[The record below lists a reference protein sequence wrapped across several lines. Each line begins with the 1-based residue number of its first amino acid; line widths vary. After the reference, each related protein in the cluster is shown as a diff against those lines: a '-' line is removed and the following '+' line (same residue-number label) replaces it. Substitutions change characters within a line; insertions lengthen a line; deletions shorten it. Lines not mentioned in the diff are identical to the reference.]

1 MRHFVSAFFLAIFF
15 SGAAFSAENGETPEI
30 RVTLT
35 ADSANQGFEAWR
47 AMDGDVNTMWHT
59 QFSGPAVDATG
70 LQPAIR
76 INCGYGSGCNA
87 EHQHFIKK
95 AREEAAANAPAEDS
109 EKNVPPPPV
118 SENNAPHP
126 HWLRVELE
134 RPCALAGFIYTPRRG
149 AENGTIKNY
158 ECFVTNTPDERCAGA
173 AGGVLVEGNSDAP
186 VKVTFSSPVT
196 GKFFTLTAISELTGG
211 PFASCAELELI
222 PADGKT
228 KFVPGVS
235 QFQSPGAARVAGL
248 RKVKITAEMTP
259 REKELAAEFNGLIA
273 QLARPEYYKEIENQV
288 ADREALIL
296 PEDRNPVD
304 VIWRRTTALAGEMRR
319 EYPDADI
326 SKPLKEIDFILNS
339 AIITAI
345 EHANYTDTSTQF
357 KLFMALADIRREL
370 MFKNPLLRDFSE
382 ILFVKKHRAT
392 FNHLCDQFYGINLP
406 SGGGVFTLS
415 DAFST
420 EKTPVVKN
428 VLENSVVGAGR
439 LAGQKLDAGAFVSPE
454 LSYDGK
460 EIVFAYVECEG
471 AQHHLW
477 HTDVTRGHWERGRC
491 LHIFKCTLDG
501 TDLKMLT
508 DGTWNDFD
516 PVFLPNGRIAFI
528 SERRGGYLRCG
539 RECPNYTLFDMD
551 AEGKKLRCLSYHE
564 TNEWNPSVT
573 NDGKIIYTR
582 WDYIDRFGCI
592 VHHPWITTL
601 NGSDTRSVHGNFT
614 PRHLRADAEFDCR
627 AIPGSEKFVAT
638 GGPHHSQ
645 SFGSLILVDPRKDDE
660 DQDAMNCVKR
670 ITPEVGFPESQDGS
684 QVWGTPYA
692 LSEKL
697 FLAVADFSQDPSSGH
712 QGGAYGR
719 GDYGIY
725 LVDVFGNRELIYRDP
740 EIGCIS
746 PIPVKARPLPVVR
759 PELVD
764 ADSVPD
770 QPYVT
775 VGDMDI
781 SKRPQATVSVAN
793 VYQSLKPWKEG
804 TQIKSLRVM
813 QLYCMSVPS
822 GAPPH
827 ETGPR
832 EPSSTDSVNLVRG
845 VLGTV
850 PVEADGSAHFT
861 VPAQVEVF
869 FQALDENGLAVQ
881 SMRSGTYFHPG
892 DNVSCVGC
900 HEKKNETPLQSSALP
915 LAFAREP
922 SALKRETVP
931 GAWPVNFP
939 QLVQPVLDAHCVEC
953 HARPESVEKG
963 AFSLAREPYQS
974 KWYASYNNLV
984 HRGYAFYNYQ
994 DPLRTTPGEFG
1005 AHASRLYKILDDGH
1019 YDVELSAEE
1028 MHRITLWLDSLSL
1041 FYGCYEKENGE
1052 KQLRG
1057 EDVYPTLE

>member
-1 MRHFVSAFFLAIFF
+1 MRHFLQVFPALAFLCGIFLSTA
-15 SGAAFSAENGETPEI
+15 SVYADPDTV
-30 RVTLT
+30 RVTLS
-35 ADSANQGFEAWR
+35 ADSENAGYEAWR
-47 AMDGDVNTMWHT
+47 AMDGNPETMWHT
-59 QFSGPAVDATG
+59 QFSSPARSAPGVEPG
-70 LQPAIR
+70 IHIR
-76 INCGYGSGCNA
+76 CGYGCGCNA
-87 EHQHFIKK
+87 EHGYYTDK
-95 AREEAAANAPAEDS
+95 AREKAVEAGILPENAAAQKAA
-109 EKNVPPPPV
+109 V
-118 SENNAPHP
+118 NNGPHP

-134 RPCALAGFIYTPRRG
+134 KPVALAGFVYTPRKN
-149 AENGTIKNY
+149 AENGTMKTY
-158 ECFVTNTPDERCAGA
+158 TCSVGDSPDERYVA
-173 AGGVLVEGNSDAP
+173 AAGVLVKDNSDAP
-186 VKVTFSSPVT
+186 VRVMFEKPVT
-196 GKFFTLTAISELTGG
+196 GKFFTLTAISELSGG
-211 PFASCAELELI
+211 PFASVAELELI
-222 PADGKT
+222 PADGET
-228 KFVPGVS
+228 KFTADVLITRPGM
-235 QFQSPGAARVAGL
+235 ARVAKL
-248 RKVKITAEMTP
+248 QRVAITPEMTE

-273 QLARPEYYKEIENQV
+273 QLARPEYYEEIKDQV
-288 ADREALIL
+288 AHPAALIL
-296 PEDRNPVD
+296 PEDRDPTD
-304 VIWRRTTALAGEMRR
+304 VIARRVLALAEDMQR
-319 EYPDADI
+319 EYPNEKKFAQLKTRMARFKRFTDEKKVDI
-326 SKPLKEIDFILNS
+326 TTIQERFQIFQMI
-339 AIITAI
+339 
-345 EHANYTDTSTQF
+345 
-357 KLFMALADIRREL
+357 ADIRREL
-370 MFKNPLLRDFSE
+370 MFTNPALDFNE

-392 FNHLCDQFYGINLP
+392 FNHLCDQFYGINLVP
-406 SGGGVFTLS
+406 GGGVFLLS
-415 DAFST
+415 DMFNT
-420 EKTPVVKN
+420 EGTPKVKN
-428 VLENSVVGAGR
+428 VLENATVTTGR
-439 LAGQKLDAGAFVSPE
+439 LAGQKLNTGAFVSPE
-454 LSYDGK
+454 LSYDAK
-460 EIVFAYVECEG
+460 EIVFAYVEGEG
-471 AQHHLW
+471 ARHHLW
-477 HTDVTRGHWERGRC
+477 HTDITRGHWERGRC
-491 LHIFKCTLDG
+491 LHIFKCNLDG
-501 TDLKMLT
+501 TNLRMLT

-551 AEGKKLRCLSYHE
+551 AEGAKIRCLSYHE

-592 VHHPWITTL
+592 VHHPWVTTL

-638 GGPHHSQ
+638 GGPHHGQ

-660 DQDAMNCVKR
+660 DQDAMNAVKR

-697 FLAVADFSQDPSSGH
+697 FLAVADFSQDPSMGH
-712 QGGAYGR
+712 QGGAYAR

-725 LVDVFGNRELIYRDP
+725 LVDIFGNRELVYRDP
-740 EIGCIS
+740 EIGCVT
-746 PIPVKARPLPVVR
+746 PIPVKPRPLPVVR

-764 ADSVPD
+764 PDSVPD
-770 QPYVT
+770 QPYVA

-793 VYQSLKPWKEG
+793 VYQSLKPWPEG
-804 TQIKSLRVM
+804 AEIKSLRIM

-900 HEKKNETPLQSSALP
+900 HEKKNETPLAASTLP
-915 LAFAREP
+915 LAFSRPP
-922 SALKRETVP
+922 SELKRETVP

-939 QLVQPVLDAHCVEC
+939 QLVQPVLDKHCVEC
-953 HARPESVEKG
+953 HALPESVEKG
-963 AFSLAREPYQS
+963 AFSLAREPYRN

-984 HRGYAFYNYQ
+984 LGGYAFYNYK

-1005 AHASRLYKILDDGH
+1005 AHAAPLYKILKDGH
-1019 YDVELSAEE
+1019 YDVKLSDEE
-1028 MHRITLWLDSLSL
+1028 MYRITLWLDSLSL

-1052 KQLRG
+1052 RQLRG